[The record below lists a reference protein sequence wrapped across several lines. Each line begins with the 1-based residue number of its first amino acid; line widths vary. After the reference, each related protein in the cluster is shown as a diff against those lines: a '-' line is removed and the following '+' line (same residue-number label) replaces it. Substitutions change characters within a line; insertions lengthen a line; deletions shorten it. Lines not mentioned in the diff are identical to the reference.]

1 MQCLYKLVDKAIIY
15 DLVLSVK
22 SVLSKDQREN
32 SQPQSGSG
40 KFVAV
45 SGHAYAKPRA
55 PQSLT
60 WEFNPVS
67 ITLWNGYQYS
77 SYWLYKAVR

>member
-45 SGHAYAKPRA
+45 KGHAYVKPRA

-67 ITLWNGYQYS
+67 ITL
-77 SYWLYKAVR
+77 